1 MTVSLWW
8 GGGAV
13 WRPSAAER
21 DSRLRSAQVYNYSY
35 HHSAGWGAAT
45 LTFTFCS
52 WMCIKWFLVS
62 TACSYVDFNLFSP
75 ELCFSSA
82 CMRLKTVPALV
93 FAYFKFILSLIIIL
107 NFTVAFNYG
116 KKLILNWVSWS
127 CRYLKCVPVSIHMH
141 SYTYVYTHT
150 HLWLEVLKLLVLPQ
164 WLWE

>member
-1 MTVSLWW
+1 
-8 GGGAV
+8 
-13 WRPSAAER
+13 
-21 DSRLRSAQVYNYSY
+21 
-35 HHSAGWGAAT
+35 
-45 LTFTFCS
+45 
-52 WMCIKWFLVS
+52 MCIKWFLVS

-75 ELCFSSA
+75 GLCFSSA

-127 CRYLKCVPVSIHMH
+127 CRHLKCVPVSIHMH

-150 HLWLEVLKLLVLPQ
+150 HLWLEVLKLLVLSGSENNQLPRWVNWKQ
-164 WLWE
+164 WELLFLPFVTSAEIVDAYFAYCFPATSGTI